1 MKTFLLIVIIFF
13 ALVASFLLG
22 RQSAGEN
29 ASVRIVVVRDT
40 VTDTIRSIR
49 PVPVKTV
56 IARHDTLML
65 PVIETRTDSV
75 LVSLPVERKTYSD
88 DSTYTAVVSGIN
100 PSLDS
105 IEVYRRSVYETRT
118 ITHYTKPSRISI
130 GLQGGYGY
138 GRNGFS
144 PYIGIGIS
152 YNLINIK

>member
-1 MKTFLLIVIIFF
+1 MKTFFLIVIIFF
-13 ALVASFLLG
+13 ALIASFLLG

-49 PVPVKTV
+49 PVPVRTV
-56 IARHDTLML
+56 IARHDTLRL

-75 LVSLPVERKTYSD
+75 LVSLPVERKTYTD

-105 IEVYRRSVYETRT
+105 IGVYRKRVYETRT

>member
-1 MKTFLLIVIIFF
+1 MKTFFLIVIIFF
-13 ALVASFLLG
+13 ALIASFLLG

-56 IARHDTLML
+56 IARHDTLRL

-75 LVSLPVERKTYSD
+75 LVSLPVERKTYTD

-100 PSLDS
+100 PCLDS

>member
-1 MKTFLLIVIIFF
+1 MKTFFLIVIIFF
-13 ALVASFLLG
+13 ALVASFLAG

-49 PVPVKTV
+49 PVPVRTV
-56 IARHDTLML
+56 IARHDTLLL

-105 IEVYRRSVYETRT
+105 IEVYRQRVYETQT

>member
-1 MKTFLLIVIIFF
+1 MKTFFLIVIIFF
-13 ALVASFLLG
+13 ALIASFLLG

-56 IARHDTLML
+56 IARHDTLRL

-88 DSTYTAVVSGIN
+88 DSTYTAVVMFCEIK
-100 PSLDS
+100 S
-105 IEVYRRSVYETRT
+105 IISHFLYLHGYELKQRT
-118 ITHYTKPSRISI
+118 LGAFLRTTAITLAKRKSPDLGEAIEE
-130 GLQGGYGY
+130 GLNSASKEQ
-138 GRNGFS
+138 
-144 PYIGIGIS
+144 
-152 YNLINIK
+152 

>member
-1 MKTFLLIVIIFF
+1 MKTFFLIVIIFF
-13 ALVASFLLG
+13 ALIASFLLG

-56 IARHDTLML
+56 IARHDTLRL

-100 PSLDS
+100 TCLDS
-105 IEVYRRSVYETRT
+105 IEVYRQRVYEKRT
-118 ITHYTKPSRISI
+118 ITH
-130 GLQGGYGY
+130 
-138 GRNGFS
+138 
-144 PYIGIGIS
+144 
-152 YNLINIK
+152 

>member
-13 ALVASFLLG
+13 ALIASFLAG

-49 PVPVKTV
+49 PVPIKTV
-56 IARHDTLML
+56 IARHDTLLL
-65 PVIETRTDSV
+65 PVVETRTDSV

-88 DSTYTAVVSGIN
+88 STYTAVVSGIN
-100 PSLDS
+100 PCLDS
-105 IEVYRRSVYETRT
+105 IEVYRQRVYETKT

>member
-22 RQSAGEN
+22 KQSAGEN

-40 VTDTIRSIR
+40 IRSIR
-49 PVPVKTV
+49 PVPVETV
-56 IARHDTLML
+56 IARHDTLLL

-75 LVSLPVERKTYSD
+75 LVSLPVERKTYTD
-88 DSTYTAVVSGIN
+88 DSTYTAVVSGVN
-100 PSLDS
+100 PCLDS

-152 YNLINIK
+152 YNMINIK

>member
-1 MKTFLLIVIIFF
+1 MKTFFLIVIIFF
-13 ALVASFLLG
+13 ALIASFLLG

-56 IARHDTLML
+56 IARHDTLLL

-75 LVSLPVERKTYSD
+75 LVCLPVERKTYTD
-88 DSTYTAVVSGIN
+88 DSTYTAVVSGTN
-100 PSLDS
+100 PCLDS

>member
-1 MKTFLLIVIIFF
+1 MKTFFLIVIIFF
-13 ALVASFLLG
+13 ALIASFLLG

-56 IARHDTLML
+56 IARHDTLRL

-105 IEVYRRSVYETRT
+105 IGVYRKRVYETRT
-118 ITHYTKPSRISI
+118 ITHYTKPSRLSV

>member
-13 ALVASFLLG
+13 ALIASFLAG

-40 VTDTIRSIR
+40 VMDTIRSVH

-56 IARHDTLML
+56 IARHDTLLL

-75 LVSLPVERKTYSD
+75 LVSLPVERKIYS

-100 PSLDS
+100 PCLDS

>member
-13 ALVASFLLG
+13 ALIASFLLG

-56 IARHDTLML
+56 IARHDTLRL

-75 LVSLPVERKTYSD
+75 LVSLPVERKTYTD

-118 ITHYTKPSRISI
+118 ITHYTKPSRISF

-138 GRNGFS
+138 GRNGFT

-152 YNLINIK
+152 YNIINIK

>member
-1 MKTFLLIVIIFF
+1 MKTFFLIVVLFF
-13 ALVASFLLG
+13 ALIASFLLG

-40 VTDTIRSIR
+40 VTDTVRSIR

-56 IARHDTLML
+56 IARHDTLLL

-100 PSLDS
+100 PYLDS
-105 IEVYRRSVYETRT
+105 IEVYRRNVYETRT
-118 ITHYTKPSRISI
+118 ITHYTKPSRLSI

-144 PYIGIGIS
+144 PYIGVGIS

>member
-40 VTDTIRSIR
+40 VTDTVRSNR

-56 IARHDTLML
+56 IARHDTLLL

-75 LVSLPVERKTYSD
+75 LVSLPVER
-88 DSTYTAVVSGIN
+88 STYTAVVSGIN
-100 PSLDS
+100 PCLDS
-105 IEVYRRSVYETRT
+105 IEVYRQRVYETRT

-130 GLQGGYGY
+130 GLQGGYGF

>member
-1 MKTFLLIVIIFF
+1 MKTFFLIVVLFF
-13 ALVASFLLG
+13 ALIASFLLG

-40 VTDTIRSIR
+40 VTDTVRSIR

-56 IARHDTLML
+56 IARHDTLLL

-100 PSLDS
+100 PYLDS
-105 IEVYRRSVYETRT
+105 IEVYRRNVYVTRT